1 MKNNNKFFQYLSLFV
16 LVTLFI
22 VSVSCSQSWGQP
34 SSFSIISTRGQ
45 FDLETGKL
53 VEGHNSTDYKSI
65 NIPDCPPEIAV
76 VVHGFGLDDAKA
88 AERFD
93 RTLMSLQANNYK
105 IPLIGFSWD
114 SDTPF
119 SLVNPSISQQ
129 GWDIAKIIA
138 NKNGPLLAQFIID
151 YKENCPNSDV
161 RIIAHSLGA
170 RVIFS
175 ALQSLLDDNQSI
187 ATNDNNTD
195 VKIIE
200 SVHLLGAAVDDEQAS
215 MSHLDC
221 IFNIPPLTC
230 SGKAI
235 ESEVEHFYNLFNPQ
249 DNMIAPTFFGTI
261 PSVYKFNEDDEALG
275 SFGADNIANTP
286 SNYNQT
292 NVVGHIIVD
301 IDANGDGNCDL
312 PILWFGFEG
321 CTVFLP
327 GDNHFGYMGNRNFN
341 DENVYDEGAIDVVVT
356 DWRR

>member
-1 MKNNNKFFQYLSLFV
+1 LLLVGITLLFITTLSSSAQGETSPLITSTRNFFNTDTGDFIENIETSLPNASSLLRLDTNECPNEIAIYVHGVWATKEIAKEQTERIDLSLNN
-16 LVTLFI
+16 L
-22 VSVSCSQSWGQP
+22 
-34 SSFSIISTRGQ
+34 
-45 FDLETGKL
+45 
-53 VEGHNSTDYKSI
+53 NS
-65 NIPDCPPEIAV
+65 
-76 VVHGFGLDDAKA
+76 H
-88 AERFD
+88 
-93 RTLMSLQANNYK
+93 

-119 SLVNPSISQQ
+119 SLVDPSTSQQ
-129 GWDIAKIIA
+129 GWDTAKIIA
-138 NKNGPLLAQFIID
+138 NKNGPILAQFIID

-175 ALQSLLDDNQSI
+175 ALQSFLNDDQAI
-187 ATNDNNTD
+187 VTNDNNTD
-195 VKIIE
+195 FKIIK
-200 SVHLLGAAVDDEQAS
+200 SVHLLGAAVDDEQVS
-215 MSHLDC
+215 MSQLDC
-221 IFNIPPLTC
+221 ISNVPSLTC

-321 CTVFLP
+321 CTIFLL
-327 GDNHFGYMGNRNFN
+327 GDNHFGYMGYRPFN
-341 DENVYDEGAIDVVVT
+341 GQNVYDEGAIDVVVT
-356 DWRR
+356 DWRKQN